1 MRNIVEIH
9 MKKGSHIRKPIVL
22 LPVMALVTLFLFW
35 LLPYQSTLVENV
47 YSRGVFAGYRVV
59 WDHTISLLPFGVIY
73 VVILFAL
80 LYPLSSFF
88 NKSSFKTKWWLLT
101 KRLIM
106 LVSLAILM
114 FYWLWGFNY
123 KRQSFRSIV
132 DLSSSR
138 PDVTYVLDE
147 YCRVTDS
154 LIAIRT
160 ELNVAGVDSF
170 YVSEQQLKNDL
181 KRAYQVMG
189 LPTYGNVRAR
199 KIRPKGSLLHISTAG
214 VYLPFAGEGHIDAG
228 LHPITHPFTMMHEM
242 SHGYGW
248 TGEDVCNFL
257 ALMAAINSE
266 DLQVR
271 YSGYFGYW
279 RYLRSQ
285 VFQIDRADFDLFYRA
300 VPPEVLKDYQDI
312 NTYAQ
317 RYKDI
322 MPELRDLFY
331 DRYLKSH
338 GISSGLINY
347 SQMIVLTHEW
357 KAQHGDLLLE
367 RISDT
372 QRQ

>member
-1 MRNIVEIH
+1 
-9 MKKGSHIRKPIVL
+9 MKKGSLPYTKPFILAALAGLTL
-22 LPVMALVTLFLFW
+22 LIFW
-35 LLPYQSTLVENV
+35 MLPYQSGFVERV
-47 YSRGVFAGYRVV
+47 YSRGIFAAYRVF

-73 VVILFAL
+73 LVILLAL
-80 LYPLSSFF
+80 IYPLSSFF
-88 NKSSFKTKWWLLT
+88 KKIQLKAKWLLFGQ
-101 KRLIM
+101 RLII
-106 LVSLAILM
+106 LVSVAILM

-123 KRQSFRSIV
+123 KRESFRDIV
-132 DLSSSR
+132 DLSSSQ

-154 LIAIRT
+154 LVALR
-160 ELNVAGVDSF
+160 LKLDVAGQDSF
-170 YVSEQQLKNDL
+170 YVSEKQLKQDL
-181 KRAYQVMG
+181 KRAYKSMG

-199 KIRPKGSLLHISTAG
+199 KIEPKGSLLHISTAG

-257 ALMAAINSE
+257 ALMAGINSQ

-285 VFQIDRADFDLFYRA
+285 VFQINREDFDLFYRA
-300 VPPEVLKDYQDI
+300 VPREILKDFQDI
-312 NTYAQ
+312 NAYAQ

-331 DRYLKSH
+331 DSYLKSH

-357 KAQHGDLLLE
+357 KEQHGDLLLDG
-367 RISDT
+367 IAYT
-372 QRQ
+372 QSE

>member
-1 MRNIVEIH
+1 
-9 MKKGSHIRKPIVL
+9 MKKGNLSLSKPLILAVL
-22 LPVMALVTLFLFW
+22 AGLTLLLFW
-35 LLPYQSTLVENV
+35 ALPYRSSFVERV
-47 YSRGVFAGYRVV
+47 YSRGIFAVYRVI

-73 VVILFAL
+73 GVIILAL
-80 LYPLSSFF
+80 AYPLSSFF
-88 NKSSFKTKWWLLT
+88 KKIALKAKWLLLG

-106 LVSLAILM
+106 LISVAVLM

-123 KRQSFRSIV
+123 KRQSFRDIV
-132 DLSSSR
+132 QLSSSQ

-154 LIAIRT
+154 LVALRI
-160 ELNVAGVDSF
+160 ELNAAGLDSF
-170 YVSEQQLKNDL
+170 HVSEKQLKNDL
-181 KRAYQVMG
+181 KRAYKKMG

-199 KIRPKGSLLHISTAG
+199 KIKPKGSLLHISTAG

-257 ALMAAINSE
+257 ALMAAVNSQNV
-266 DLQVR
+266 QVR

-285 VFQIDRADFDLFYRA
+285 VFQINREDFDIFYRA
-300 VPPEVLKDYQDI
+300 VPQEILRDFKDI
-312 NTYAQ
+312 NAYAQ

-331 DRYLKSH
+331 DSYLKSH

-357 KAQHGDLLLE
+357 KEQHDDLLLDG
-367 RISDT
+367 ISNA
-372 QRQ
+372 QSK